1 MADKATRSAEE
12 LAQAYNRAIASGF
25 AVADAGI
32 AQTTAAVKMF
42 TDAVQTERDEYGKAV
57 EQAVTHAR
65 TRGENLASMM
75 QSMTAIPKSGA
86 PAFTSEAKESVSKLI
101 EGEMAFYQAWTKGW
115 MDYLSGAEARRGA
128 AAQAMLESNAKV
140 VESDQEA
147 MKSAAKYGE
156 TLMDWSMESAQGMMS

>member
-12 LAQAYNRAIASGF
+12 LAQAYNKAIASGF

-42 TDAVQTERDEYGKAV
+42 ADTVQTERDEYGKAI

-65 TRGENLASMM
+65 ARGENLAGMM
-75 QSMTAIPKSGA
+75 QSMTAIPKSGVF
-86 PAFTSEAKESVSKLI
+86 AFTSEAKESVNKLV
-101 EGEMAFYQAWTKGW
+101 ESEMAFYHAWTKGW
-115 MDYLSGAEARRGA
+115 MDYLSGVEARRSA
-128 AAQAMLESNAKV
+128 AVQAMLESNAKLA
-140 VESDQEA
+140 ESGQEA

-156 TLMDWSMESAQGMMS
+156 ALMDWSMESAKGMKS

>member
-1 MADKATRSAEE
+1 MADKASKNPEE
-12 LAQAYNRAIASGF
+12 LMQAYNKAIASGF

-57 EQAVTHAR
+57 EQVVSHAR
-65 TRGENLASMM
+65 TRGENLASVM
-75 QSMTAIPKSGA
+75 QSMTVAPKSGST
-86 PAFTSEAKESVSKLI
+86 PFGPEAKESVNKLI
-101 EGEMAFYQAWTKGW
+101 EGEVAFYQTWTKGW
-115 MDYLSGAEARRGA
+115 MDYLSGVEARRSA

-140 VESDQEA
+140 AESGQEA

-156 TLMDWSMESAQGMMS
+156 ALMDWSMESAKGMKS

>member
-1 MADKATRSAEE
+1 MADKATKSAEE
-12 LAQAYNRAIASGF
+12 LAQAYNKAIASGF

-65 TRGENLASMM
+65 ARGENLVSMM

-86 PAFTSEAKESVSKLI
+86 PAFTSEAKESVNKLI
-101 EGEMAFYQAWTKGW
+101 ESEMAFYQAWTKSW
-115 MDYLSGAEARRGA
+115 IDYLSGAEARRSA
-128 AAQAMLESNAKV
+128 AAQAMLESNSKV
-140 VESDQEA
+140 IECSQEA

-156 TLMDWSMESAQGMMS
+156 ALMDWSMESANGMKS

>member
-1 MADKATRSAEE
+1 MADKATKSAEE
-12 LAQAYNRAIASGF
+12 LAQAYNKAIASGF

-42 TDAVQTERDEYGKAV
+42 TDAVQTERDEYGKAI

-65 TRGENLASMM
+65 ARSESLASVM

-86 PAFTSEAKESVSKLI
+86 PAFTPEAKESVNKLV
-101 EGEMAFYQAWTKGW
+101 ESEMAFYQAWTKGW
-115 MDYLSGAEARRGA
+115 MDYLSGAEARRSA
-128 AAQAMLESNAKV
+128 AAQAMLESNAKL
-140 VESDQEA
+140 VESGQEA

-156 TLMDWSMESAQGMMS
+156 ALMDWSMESAKGMKS

>member
-12 LAQAYNRAIASGF
+12 LAQAYKKAIASGF

-42 TDAVQTERDEYGKAV
+42 TDVVQTERDEYGKAV

-65 TRGENLASMM
+65 ARGENLAGVM
-75 QSMTAIPKSGA
+75 QNMTATPRSGA
-86 PAFTSEAKESVSKLI
+86 SAFTPEAREAVNKLV

-115 MDYLSGAEARRGA
+115 MDYLSGIEARRSA

-140 VESDQEA
+140 VESGQEA

-156 TLMDWSMESAQGMMS
+156 ALMDWSMESAKGMKS